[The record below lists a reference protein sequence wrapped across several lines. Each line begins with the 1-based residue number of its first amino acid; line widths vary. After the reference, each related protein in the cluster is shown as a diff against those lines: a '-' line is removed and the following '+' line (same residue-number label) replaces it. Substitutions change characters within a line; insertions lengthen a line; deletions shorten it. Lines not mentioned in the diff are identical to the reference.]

1 MSDETIHVLHVD
13 DDPEFTDLTASF
25 LERDTDRFTI
35 ETATGASEGW
45 EVINDRPPDCIVSDY
60 NMPGTD
66 GIEFLEA
73 VREEY
78 PDLPFVLFTGK
89 GNEEVASDAISA
101 GATDYVQKG
110 SGAEQYRL
118 LTNRIVNVVEQ
129 YRSEVRLRETREEYT
144 AVFENAR
151 NGLLLV
157 SVEENGFRYQRCNP
171 RAVELIG
178 RDRTDI
184 VGAAPSEAL
193 GPENAEKV
201 LPAYRECVEEGDSV
215 KYTVTLDLP
224 VGRVVRECQASPISS
239 DGDVGQLVVAF
250 HDITERRERQREL
263 EAERRF
269 VEQALNSLEDLFYV
283 LDTEGSFRR
292 WNDRVPEVTGYSE
305 PELSDMQATDLFPED
320 ERETILRGID
330 AALAGERIAVDADLL
345 TADGERIPYELTGAR
360 LTDGDGNTTGLVGV
374 ARNLT
379 ERQRREQ
386 RFESLVEQ
394 SNDIISVVDADGVFG
409 YQSPSVERILGHD
422 PEGVIGTKAWDYIH
436 PDDRGRVRETFEQWI
451 GIQKAPEP
459 VEYRARHA
467 DGSWRWM
474 EARGNNQLDNPAVEG
489 YIVNSRDITDKKERK
504 QELQDLKRQYETL
517 VENFPDGAVFLIDA
531 DLNYIRVGGEELS
544 RVGLS
549 PDDIEGKGPHDLF
562 PDEIADE
569 LEEYYERALN
579 GAVNTFEQGYGGEQ
593 YRVQTVPVRDDTGE
607 VTRVMAVS
615 RNITEYAED
624 RRDLERQNERLA
636 EFASIVSHDLR
647 NPLNVAAGHIDLAQ
661 NGCES
666 DHLAKASDAID
677 RSNALIDDL
686 LTLARTGERID
697 ELEPVELADMAKS
710 SWQTVDT
717 AQATVRTDT
726 SRVIRA
732 DRTRLQQ
739 LFENLYRNAVE
750 HGGQTVTVT
759 VGDTETGFYVADTGP
774 GIPESKRD
782 GIFDAGL
789 PTSEAGTGF
798 GLRIVQQIT
807 DAHGW
812 EITVTESEQGGAR
825 FEITGVETVD

>member
-1 MSDETIHVLHVD
+1 MRPWLLYCRT
-13 DDPEFTDLTASF
+13 
-25 LERDTDRFTI
+25 ERLIISAGDNDRFTV
-35 ETATGASEGW
+35 ETATRASEGW
-45 EVINDRPPDCIVSDY
+45 GVIDNRPPDCIISDY
-60 NMPGTD
+60 NMPGTN

-89 GNEEVASDAISA
+89 GSEAVASDAISA

-110 SGAEQYRL
+110 PGTEQYQL
-118 LTNRIVNVVEQ
+118 LTNRIVNMVEQ
-129 YRSEVRLRETREEYT
+129 YRSEARLRETREEYT

-157 SVEENGFRYQRCNP
+157 DIGNGSFRYQRCNP

-184 VGAAPSEAL
+184 VGALPSEAL

-201 LPAYRECVEEGDSV
+201 LPAYRECVEQRDSV
-215 KYTVTLDLP
+215 RYTVTLDLP
-224 VGRVVRECQASPISS
+224 VGRVIRECQASPISS
-239 DGDVGQLVVAF
+239 DGDVEQLVVAF
-250 HDITERRERQREL
+250 HDITERRERQQEL

-269 VEQALNSLEDLFYV
+269 TQQALNSLEDLFYV
-283 LDTEGSFRR
+283 LDTDGSFRR
-292 WNDRVPEVTGYSE
+292 WNDRVPEITGYSE
-305 PELSDMQATDLFPED
+305 PKLSSMQATDLFPED
-320 ERETILRGID
+320 EHETILRGIN
-330 AALAGERIAVDADLL
+330 ATLAGERMAVDADLL
-345 TADGERIPYELTGAR
+345 TADGERIPYELTGAG
-360 LTDGDGNTTGLVGV
+360 LTDENGNTTGLVGIG
-374 ARNLT
+374 RNLT

-386 RFESLVEQ
+386 RFEALVEQ
-394 SNDIISVVDADGVFG
+394 SNDIISVVDTDGVFN

-422 PEGVIGTKAWDYIH
+422 PEETIGGKAWDYIH
-436 PDDRGRVRETFEQWI
+436 PDDRDRVKGTFEDWI
-451 GIQKAPEP
+451 AVQNAPEP
-459 VEYRARHA
+459 VEYRSRHA

-504 QELQDLKRQYETL
+504 QELQELKRQYETL
-517 VENFPDGAVFLIDA
+517 AENFPDGAVFLIDRK
-531 DLNYIRVGGEELS
+531 LNYVRARGEELS

-549 PDDIEGKGPHDLF
+549 PDDIEGRGPHDLF
-562 PDEIADE
+562 PKEVANKTE
-569 LEEYYERALN
+569 QHYQRALN
-579 GAVNTFEQGYGGEQ
+579 GAATMFEQEHAGER
-593 YRVQTVPVRDDTGE
+593 YRVQTVPIQNDTGE
-607 VTRVMAVS
+607 INQVMAVS
-615 RNITEYAED
+615 RNITKHAED
-624 RRDLERQNERLA
+624 RQDLERQNERLA

-661 NGCES
+661 EHHES
-666 DHLAKASDAID
+666 DHLVKAREAID

-697 ELEPVELADMAKS
+697 ELGPVDLADMAKS

-717 AQATVRTDT
+717 AQATLRTDT
-726 SRVIRA
+726 SQVIRT

-739 LFENLYRNAVE
+739 PFENLYRNAVE

-782 GIFDAGL
+782 EILNAESTASKDGLGI
-789 PTSEAGTGF
+789 
-798 GLRIVQQIT
+798 GLRIIQRIT

-812 EITVTESEQGGAR
+812 EIIITESEQGGAR
-825 FEITGVETVD
+825 FEITDVETAG